1 MELKEE
7 LLFEIIYLLDAIL
20 VFNLVQILGP
30 SNIRDSESHS
40 NCIVGYIELCSL
52 SIYRAVFLE
61 SSYNG

>member
-40 NCIVGYIELCSL
+40 NCIAGYIELCSL
-52 SIYRAVFLE
+52 PIY
-61 SSYNG
+61 